1 MAKVSMAE
9 IARKLGV
16 SPTLVSLVLSG
27 KGSQFGIKKETQEAV
42 RKLAAELNYV
52 PNSVA
57 SSLRTGRTKIV
68 GLIVPDISNPF
79 FSRIARSIE
88 DVASASGYHLMVCSA
103 DEDPNRETQ
112 LLNIIRQSQRAA
124 GIIVCTAQ
132 QEKAPFAEM
141 LEQSYPLVFIDRE
154 LPGMNRQFVGVD
166 NRTGARKAVEHLIG
180 AGRKRIGMLS
190 IGPSHLSTVRN
201 RVEGWQDALTAAGHT
216 TASELLREIPFGDV
230 EHATAVAVNELT
242 SGSQPVDALFTANNR
257 LAIAALQA
265 LRSSGKRIPEDIALV
280 SFDDIDVFPLLQPP
294 LSAVAQPAEAI
305 GSEAAQ
311 LLLALINKVKQPEDA
326 HNIILNAELKIRGSV

>member
-27 KGSQFGIKKETQEAV
+27 KGSQFGIKKETQESV

-57 SSLRTGRTKIV
+57 SSLRTGRTKII

-88 DVASASGYHLMVCSA
+88 DAASLAGYYLMVCSA
-103 DEDPNRETQ
+103 DEDTARENQ
-112 LLNIIRQSQRAA
+112 LLHIIRQSQRAA

-132 QEKAPFAEM
+132 TDVQPFSEM
-141 LEQSYPLVFIDRE
+141 IEQNYPLVFIDRD
-154 LPGMNRQFVGVD
+154 LPGLNRQFVGVN
-166 NRTGARKAVEHLIG
+166 NRSGAEKAVEHLI
-180 AGRKRIGMLS
+180 ASGRKRIGMLS
-190 IGPSHLSTVRN
+190 IGPSHLSSVRD
-201 RVEGWQDALTAAGHT
+201 RVLGWKDALAKAGMADT
-216 TASELLREIPFGDV
+216 THLLREVPFSDV
-230 EHATAVAVNELT
+230 DKATTAAVKELT
-242 SGSQPVDALFTANNR
+242 QGPDAVDAIFTANNR
-257 LAIAALQA
+257 IAISAINA
-265 LRSSGKRIPEDIALV
+265 LRETGKSIPDQVALV

-294 LSAVAQPAEAI
+294 LTAMAQPAEAI
-305 GSEAAQ
+305 GREAAG
-311 LLLALINKVKQPEDA
+311 LLLALINKSKSPADA
-326 HNIILNAELKIRGSV
+326 HSIVLDAELKIRRSV

>member
-57 SSLRTGRTKIV
+57 SSLRTGRTKII

-88 DVASASGYHLMVCSA
+88 DAASTAGYYLMVCSA
-103 DEDPNRETQ
+103 DEDTARENQ
-112 LLNIIRQSQRAA
+112 LLHIIRQSQRAA

-132 QEKAPFAEM
+132 TDVQPFSEM
-141 LEQSYPLVFIDRE
+141 IEQNYPLVFIDRD
-154 LPGMNRQFVGVD
+154 LPGLNRQFVGVN
-166 NRTGARKAVEHLIG
+166 NRSGAEKAVEHLI
-180 AGRKRIGMLS
+180 ASGRKRIGMIS
-190 IGPSHLSTVRN
+190 IGPSHLSSVRD
-201 RVEGWQDALTAAGHT
+201 RVLGWKDALAKAGMADT
-216 TASELLREIPFGDV
+216 THLLREVPFSDV
-230 EHATAVAVNELT
+230 DKATAAAVKELT
-242 SGSQPVDALFTANNR
+242 QGPDAVDAIFTANNR
-257 LAIAALQA
+257 IAISAINA
-265 LRSSGKRIPEDIALV
+265 LRETGQSIPDQVALV

-294 LSAVAQPAEAI
+294 LTAMAQPAEAI
-305 GSEAAQ
+305 GREAAE
-311 LLLALINKVKQPEDA
+311 LLLALINKSKSPADA
-326 HNIILNAELKIRGSV
+326 HSIVLDAELKIRRSV